1 MATTGA
7 SSAVPAQSGEHEERQ
22 QLPQRVTAHPKLK
35 ETIDAA
41 GLAVH
46 SSPLDRM
53 SERVKVRSQ
62 KVSDVLQRLR
72 RCSWA
77 YAHRLLRL
85 KKAFVV
91 PQERSLAEHLKQV
104 NDAKNRKRVAS
115 GKFLEPG
122 ATLYYPFMNRNNRI
136 SNSSTTTARHD
147 CLQQQ
152 CAKQELVLFEDEDF
166 IALNKPCGVSIGK
179 LIQQLAIER
188 PKNSALSAEGAE
200 VRREALLCTE
210 VA

>member
-1 MATTGA
+1 M
-7 SSAVPAQSGEHEERQ
+7 
-22 QLPQRVTAHPKLK
+22 
-35 ETIDAA
+35 
-41 GLAVH
+41 
-46 SSPLDRM
+46 
-53 SERVKVRSQ
+53 
-62 KVSDVLQRLR
+62 
-72 RCSWA
+72 
-77 YAHRLLRL
+77 
-85 KKAFVV
+85 
-91 PQERSLAEHLKQV
+91 KQV

-179 LIQQLAIER
+179 LIVRWLLHTCRRICLHTHIEKMGR
-188 PKNSALSAEGAE
+188 HDCAVLKTATTFRTAGKNKH
-200 VRREALLCTE
+200 RRYG
-210 VA
+210 